1 MNQPRMLTGVRGQKG
16 EIPIGHYPG
25 RETDEGGAGP
35 PLVAETGQ
43 GEILMKEEG
52 DSMEMIA

>member
-1 MNQPRMLTGVRGQKG
+1 MLTGVRGQKG